1 MNRILSIT
9 IMFLLAFPLITMGQ
23 ADRRHV
29 RQGNRLY
36 QGEKFN
42 EAEIRYRQSLEE
54 NPQNTRG
61 MFNLGNALYKQGR
74 YDEAAELFEGLS
86 QFAPKVEEKA
96 FAFHNLG
103 NTFLQSKK
111 YAESVEAYKN
121 ALRIN
126 PEDEQTRFNLAY
138 AMRMLQQQPPQ
149 DQGEGG
155 DRNQE
160 KDQQKDQNQDPQR
173 NEQQRDQ
180 SDQQQQPQ
188 PSPDQISPQDAQRI
202 LDALN
207 QKEQKVQEDLK
218 REQKQLATGRQERE
232 W

>member
-1 MNRILSIT
+1 VAHGILY
-9 IMFLLAFPLITMGQ
+9 GQ
-23 ADRRHV
+23 ADQRHI
-29 RQGNRLY
+29 RQGNKLY

-61 MFNLGNALYKQGR
+61 MFNLGNALYRQGR
-74 YDEAAELFEGLS
+74 FDEAAELFEGLS
-86 QFAPKVEEKA
+86 QFAPGEIEKA
-96 FAFHNLG
+96 SAYHNLG
-103 NTFLQSKK
+103 NAFLQSQK

-126 PEDEQTRFNLAY
+126 PEDEETRFNLAY
-138 AMRMLQQQPPQ
+138 AMRMLQEQPQQ
-149 DQGEGG
+149 DQE
-155 DRNQE
+155 DQDQNDQEQNQ
-160 KDQQKDQNQDPQR
+160 DQQKNQDQQQDEQNQDQQ
-173 NEQQRDQ
+173 NE
-180 SDQQQQPQ
+180 QQQPQ
-188 PSPDQISPQDAQRI
+188 HRPDQITPQDAQRI

-218 REQKQLATGRQERE
+218 REQKQRGTVRQERE